1 MDIKNEMFA
10 DVMVEAIKAKMEW
23 AEIDFSKEIESK
35 SADILSQIQDVL
47 HNETDDFMIVD
58 RIVDIFIKNGIDSGS
73 CHDF

>member
-10 DVMVEAIKAKMEW
+10 NVMVEAIKAKMEW
-23 AEIDFSKEIESK
+23 AEIDFSGEIESK
-35 SADILSQIQDVL
+35 SADILSQIQNVL

-58 RIVDIFIKNGIDSGS
+58 KIVDIFAENGLDSGT